1 MKHYLKTC
9 CTNNNSFFQQPY
21 ISCEVYEE
29 SIITIFTKEKTDLD
43 MLSNWPRI
51 TQLVSG
57 IVGFESTS

>member
-9 CTNNNSFFQQPY
+9 CTNNSFFQQPY

-29 SIITIFTKEKTDLD
+29 NIITIFTKEKTDLD